1 MATYKRCDYI
11 DIISTELAKQGGRL
25 TNLSKVST
33 SKLANICIKYKIDM
47 DALYPAYVEQKK
59 ENKRLK
65 QIAKIEKEALQRERM
80 ERQIMKMER
89 MKQNE
94 RKRTEE
100 HSMKMERIKQNEERL
115 LQHYNNLPQETK
127 DNCVKVLQD
136 AFQQDNEKALAKFA
150 NSYEMRKSLL
160 RVILEPFRYEKRFKW
175 FNQDYLNITVEELE
189 NNGGQ
194 IKTPLLS
201 IQDCRFT
208 KPQLKSYDPNNQHAS
223 FDGMFQVRT
232 KTDNAGRW
240 LHLQKPVQEY
250 LWSIKAYKYRKVKGD
265 IKGKIEL
272 VV

>member
-1 MATYKRCDYI
+1 MPTYKKTEYI
-11 DIISTELAKQGGRL
+11 DIISAELAKQGGRL
-25 TNLSKVST
+25 TNLSKVSV
-33 SKLANICIKYKIDM
+33 SKLADVCIKYKIDM

-59 ENKRLK
+59 ENKRLEK
-65 QIAKIEKEALQRERM
+65 IAKIEKEALQLKRM
-80 ERQIMKMER
+80 EE
-89 MKQNE
+89 N
-94 RKRTEE
+94 
-100 HSMKMERIKQNEERL
+100 SMKMERIKQNEERL
-115 LQHYNNLPQETK
+115 RQHYNNLPQETK

-136 AFQQDNEKALAKFA
+136 AFQQDNEKALEKFA
-150 NSYEMRKSLL
+150 NTYEMRKSLL
-160 RVILEPFRYEKRFKW
+160 RVILEPFRNEKRFEW

-208 KPQLKSYDPNNQHAS
+208 KPQLKSYDPTNQQAS

-272 VV
+272 VL